1 MKVAAK
7 DARTAELSPD
17 GSMVGYERNGN
28 MFIYDFAS
36 KKETQLT
43 NAQRLMLHFGLARV
57 LDARGEYAEAAE
69 HLAVL
74 VQQVLQG
81 ASPGAT
87 TVIKAAIRPYSIAIA
102 PASSLKRR

>member
-1 MKVAAK
+1 MYPSRDYVEAGG
-7 DARTAELSPD
+7 L
-17 GSMVGYERNGN
+17 M
-28 MFIYDFAS
+28 
-36 KKETQLT
+36 T
-43 NAQRLMLHFGLARV
+43 NATTQ
-57 LDARGEYAEAAE
+57 AEAAE